1 MAAPTRTKPT
11 AEPKSG
17 HTTRNVVI
25 GALVV
30 AALLAAWGLYSR
42 HRTLV
47 ALRASTDQAAIPEVT
62 LGKASAEAVFQ
73 AFVLPGTVQ
82 AYYEAPIYA
91 RTNGYVKQWYTDIGT
106 RVKAGQLLAQLE
118 TPDVDDELRQAE
130 ANLRTAEATNTLDQ
144 ITARRWQVLRQT
156 NSVSE
161 QDLDD
166 RVGAARAQS
175 AAVAAAEANVSQ
187 LRQLQDFK
195 NVVAPFDGVVTA
207 RLTDVGAL
215 ITNGTSTVLFRV
227 ADTSR
232 LRIYTEVP
240 EIESGSIVE
249 GGTADLT
256 FGEYPGR
263 VFKAKIVRTSDALDP
278 STRTLMVELGIDN
291 TDGTLLP
298 GGYTDVHF
306 SGKTGANYA
315 RVPVS
320 ALLFRADGLHVAT
333 VTADADGNTAKIVLK
348 RVTIGQDY
356 GTSLELTT
364 GIRPGETIILDPPDS
379 AFDGETVRI
388 DRSSNAGAAS

>member
-1 MAAPTRTKPT
+1 LAAPSRTT
-11 AEPKSG
+11 STIEGKSH
-17 HTTRNVVI
+17 HTTRTVVI
-25 GALVV
+25 VGLVV

-47 ALRASTDQAAIPEVT
+47 ALRTSTDQAAIPEVT
-62 LGKASAEAVFQ
+62 LVKASAEAVFP

-91 RTNGYVKQWYTDIGT
+91 RTNGYVKKWYTDIGT
-106 RVKAGQLLAQLE
+106 RVKAGQLLAVLE

-144 ITARRWQVLRQT
+144 TTARRWQMLRQT
-156 NSVSE
+156 NSVSQ

-166 RVGAARAQS
+166 RVGAARAQQ

-215 ITNGTSTVLFRV
+215 ITNGTGTVLFRV

-240 EIESGSIVE
+240 EIESASIVE

-256 FGEYPGR
+256 FGEFPGR

-278 STRTLMVELGIDN
+278 ATRTLMVELQIDN
-291 TDGTLLP
+291 ADGTLLP

-306 SGKTGANYA
+306 SGKSGANYA

-333 VTADADGNTAKIVLK
+333 VALNADGKTGKIALK
-348 RVTIGQDY
+348 TVTIGQDY

-364 GIRPGETIILDPPDS
+364 GISPGETIILDPPDS
-379 AFDGETVRI
+379 AVDGETVRI
-388 DRSSNAGAAS
+388 DTTNNSGTNS

>member
-1 MAAPTRTKPT
+1 MAAPSRTT
-11 AEPKSG
+11 STIEGKSH
-17 HTTRNVVI
+17 HTTRTVVI
-25 GALVV
+25 VGLVV

-47 ALRASTDQAAIPEVT
+47 ALRTSTDQAAIPEVT
-62 LGKASAEAVFQ
+62 LVKASAEAVFP

-91 RTNGYVKQWYTDIGT
+91 RTNGYVKKWYTDIGT
-106 RVKAGQLLAQLE
+106 RVKAGQLLAVLE

-144 ITARRWQVLRQT
+144 TTARRWQMLRQT
-156 NSVSE
+156 NSVSQ

-166 RVGAARAQS
+166 RVGAARAQQ

-215 ITNGTSTVLFRV
+215 ITNGTGTVLFRV

-240 EIESGSIVE
+240 EIESASIVE

-256 FGEYPGR
+256 FGEFPGR

-278 STRTLMVELGIDN
+278 ATRTLMVELQIDN
-291 TDGTLLP
+291 ADGTLLP

-306 SGKTGANYA
+306 SGKSGANYA

-333 VTADADGNTAKIVLK
+333 VALNADGKTGKIALK
-348 RVTIGQDY
+348 TVTIGQDY

-364 GIRPGETIILDPPDS
+364 GISPGETIILDPPDS
-379 AFDGETVRI
+379 AVDGETVRI
-388 DRSSNAGAAS
+388 DTTNNSGTNS